1 MSLRQ
6 KLVVLS
12 KSPAAEIAA
21 EIKYDQNLVQRLLF
35 KSLETRLTRETIM
48 TKIKLLLRNP
58 SVSDEDLIF
67 AVGPAS
73 SSDQQCSVK
82 LNKSKIRRPRVNA
95 VEMEYEAKNEL
106 NFIPRKQHSTK
117 ENNYV
122 EMLDLLRSVQKELS
136 NLKTDLNILKKAK
149 KEDRNHRDEQKGK
162 YPCKRCIE
170 NDEEVCSNCFKCC
183 GEGHIARK
191 CPSRQINGM
200 GLRN

>member
-6 KLVVLS
+6 KLIVLS

-21 EIKYDQNLVQRLLF
+21 EIKYDQSLVQRLFF

-48 TKIKLLLRNP
+48 TKIKPLLRNP

-67 AVGPAS
+67 AAGQAS

-106 NFIPRKQHSTK
+106 NLIPRKEHSTK
-117 ENNYV
+117 ENNCV

-136 NLKTDLNILKKAK
+136 NLKTDVNILKKAK
-149 KEDRNHRDEQKGK
+149 KEVRNHRDEKGK

-191 CPSRQINGM
+191 CPSHQINGM